1 MDFQQALDKF
11 WNGFGVIA
19 FQDDSVPDAN
29 QFEDMNINPYPRITY
44 SVSTN
49 DFGVPTSMTASIWD
63 RSTSWK
69 TALGILKEV
78 KNTLKNGGVQIHYNE
93 GVMWIKTGTPFSSE
107 MSDPDDTIKRIVINI
122 ETEYLE
128 V

>member
-1 MDFQQALDKF
+1 MDYQQTLDAF

-19 FQDDSVPDAN
+19 FQDDTVPDEN
-29 QFEDMNINPYPRITY
+29 QFADMNIAPYPRITY

-49 DFGVPTSMTASIWD
+49 DFGVPTSMTASIWA
-63 RSTSWK
+63 RSNSWK
-69 TALGILKEV
+69 TSVSILKQI
-78 KNTLKNGGVQIHYNE
+78 KNTLKYGGIQLRYDE
-93 GVMWIKTGTPFSSE
+93 GVMWIKTGTPFSSN
-107 MSDPDDTIKRIVINI
+107 MTDPDDTIRRIVINI

>member
-1 MDFQQALDKF
+1 MNLQQTVDSF
-11 WNGFGVIA
+11 WNSFGVIA
-19 FQDDSVPDAN
+19 FQENSVPDAN
-29 QFEDMNINPYPRITY
+29 QFEEMGIQPYPRITY
-44 SVSTN
+44 SLSTN
-49 DFGVPTSMTASIWD
+49 DFGIPTSMTASVWD

-69 TALGILKEV
+69 TVVEINNNIFKRLKDGGQTI
-78 KNTLKNGGVQIHYNE
+78 KYDNGL
-93 GVMWIKTGTPFSSE
+93 MWIKTGTPFSNE